1 MRVVLPA
8 LSIDDDEVSQKTA
21 FSCLGMNIYRL
32 EPFVSGVYKRSIP
45 EDLDDHGK
53 FAVFSGSGLVIMN
66 LVNIDEIEQT
76 EKAQR

>member
-21 FSCLGMNIYRL
+21 FSCLGMNIYKL

-45 EDLDDHGK
+45 QELDDQGK
-53 FAVFSGSGLVIMN
+53 FAVFSGSKLVNID
-66 LVNIDEIEQT
+66 LVNIDEILQV
-76 EKAQR
+76 EKAEH